1 MSGDSAERIVFPS
14 GGVELEGLIERGSG
28 DFGAVVAHPHPL
40 YGGNMNNP
48 VVEIIHQAYRNKGY
62 TTLRFN
68 FRGTGSSQGRYD
80 NGIGEQDD
88 LMAAVELLRNR
99 GLETIE
105 LAGYSFGAWVTA
117 LTAQAQAWS
126 LPMVWVSPP
135 VGFIDFNP
143 VGGLPGLKF
152 IVTGSADDIA
162 PPDVIRRM
170 LQTWNPAVRFE
181 TIDGSDHFYSR
192 HTRQLEDVLVR
203 HI

>member
-1 MSGDSAERIVFPS
+1 MSGDSAERVIFSS
-14 GGVELEGLIERGSG
+14 GGFDIEGLIESG
-28 DFGAVVAHPHPL
+28 AGKLGAVVAHPHPL

-48 VVEIIHQAYRNKGY
+48 VVGIIHQAYRKKGY

-80 NGIGEQDD
+80 QGVGEQVD
-88 LMAAVELLRNR
+88 LIAAVNLLRQR

-105 LAGYSFGAWVTA
+105 LAGYSFGAWITA
-117 LTAQAQAWS
+117 LTARAQAWS

-135 VGFIDFNP
+135 VGFMDFNP
-143 VGGLPGLKF
+143 AGRLPGLKF

-162 PPDVIRRM
+162 PPDAIRRM
-170 LQTWNPAVRFE
+170 LPIWNPAVLFE
-181 TIDGSDHFYSR
+181 TIVGSDHFYSR
-192 HTRQLEDVLVR
+192 HTRELEDALDR